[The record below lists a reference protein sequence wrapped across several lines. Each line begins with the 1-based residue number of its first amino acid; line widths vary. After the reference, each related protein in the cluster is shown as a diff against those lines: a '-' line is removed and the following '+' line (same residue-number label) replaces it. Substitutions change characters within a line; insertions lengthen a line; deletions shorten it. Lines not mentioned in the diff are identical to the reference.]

1 MPLDFPNTPS
11 NGSTYT
17 ADGVTWQYD
26 GEKWIIIG
34 SGTDPVAVSASPPTS
49 PGPGDAWF
57 DTDSGTL
64 LVYYDGFWV
73 APSVN
78 YSIGTAAVGT
88 AQIADGAVTTAKLAN
103 GPTFV
108 STLPSSPVDGQ
119 EIYYQASGDMA
130 TNGIV
135 WHLRYRSGSS
145 SSYKWEYIGGASLTT
160 RSQAQSAGDSPQTN
174 TWTNLNDAIEITVP
188 LAGDYFVNGKCSFFR
203 ASDGLNTM
211 ELGISRDST
220 AGAISNYV
228 YGGAYWHFCATS
240 GLLTGIG
247 ANKKFALRFRTPAA
261 GGYYRMGAGL
271 EVRPVRV
278 G

>member
-1 MPLDFPNTPS
+1 MTALDFPNNPAT
-11 NGSTYT
+11 NDTYSSGGYT
-17 ADGVTWQYD
+17 WRFDGTRW
-26 GEKWIIIG
+26 K
-34 SGTDPVAVSASPPTS
+34 
-49 PGPGDAWF
+49 
-57 DTDSGTL
+57 
-64 LVYYDGFWV
+64 V
-73 APSVN
+73 APSTN
-78 YSIGTAAVGT
+78 PTYQTA
-88 AQIADGAVTTAKLAN
+88 
-103 GPTFV
+103 
-108 STLPSSPVDGQ
+108 LPSSPVDGQ
-119 EIYYQASGDMA
+119 EIYYAADA
-130 TNGIV
+130 ANGVI